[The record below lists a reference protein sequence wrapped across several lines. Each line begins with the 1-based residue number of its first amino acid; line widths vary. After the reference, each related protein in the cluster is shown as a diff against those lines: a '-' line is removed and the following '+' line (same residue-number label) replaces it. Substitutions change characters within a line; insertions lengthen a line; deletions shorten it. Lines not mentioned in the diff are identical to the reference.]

1 MNLAIVGATGNVGRK
16 ILEVLEKKELSIDNL
31 YLIASSKS
39 VGTKIKFNG
48 KEHEVLDLESF
59 DFSKVKITFF
69 AAGGKISEKFA
80 EKAAKN
86 SLVIDNSSF
95 FRMDPNVPLIVP
107 QVNPNDLKN
116 IKKNIIANPN
126 CSTAQL
132 VIALK
137 PLHDLFKIVR
147 VVVSTYQSVSGG
159 GKEPMDELIVQSQK
173 FLENYRTPEGGLNSM
188 KSKNF
193 TKQIAF
199 NAIPQIDEFSDEGY
213 TKEELKMK
221 NETKKIL
228 DERIDLSATCVR
240 IPVLVSHSE
249 SVNIQ
254 FEKPFSL
261 ESVRKALDNFEGCK
275 VIDERSDGGYT
286 SPLEAAGKDET
297 FISRIREDKTIKN
310 GLNLWI
316 VSDNLLRGAAL
327 NAVEIAEILIKN
339 DFYGK

>member
-1 MNLAIVGATGNVGRK
+1 MNIAIVGATGNVGRK
-16 ILEVLEKKELSIDNL
+16 IIEVLEKKELAIDNL
-31 YLIASSKS
+31 YLLASSKS
-39 VGTKIKFNG
+39 AGSKIKFKG
-48 KEHEVLDLESF
+48 KQHEVFDLENF
-59 DFSKVKITFF
+59 DFSKAKITFF

-80 EKAAKN
+80 VNAAKN
-86 SLVIDNSSF
+86 SIIIDNSSY
-95 FRMDPNVPLIVP
+95 FRMDPDVPLIVP
-107 QVNPNDLKN
+107 QVNPEHLND

-137 PLHDLFKIVR
+137 PLHDLFKIKR

-159 GKEPMDELIVQSQK
+159 GKAPMDELIEQTKSVLDNK
-173 FLENYRTPEGGLNSM
+173 
-188 KSKNF
+188 KVVSKNF

-199 NAIPQIDEFSDEGY
+199 NVIPQIDIFSDEGY
-213 TKEELKMK
+213 TKEELKMT

-228 DERIDLSATCVR
+228 DEKIDLTATCVR

-261 ESVRKALDNFEGCK
+261 DEVKKALNNFEGCK
-275 VIDERSDGGYT
+275 VIDERSDGGYS
-286 SPLEAAGKDET
+286 SPVEAAGKDET
-297 FISRIREDKTIKN
+297 FISRIREDKTTKN

-327 NAVEIAEILIKN
+327 NAVEIAETLIKN
-339 DFYGK
+339 NFYGK